1 MAIATALPKRQDVP
15 QEYTWNLESIYPADS
30 AWEADFARVEAM
42 LPELQAL
49 SGTLGDGPEALLHVI
64 RRMHDAEAILDQLGT
79 YAYMR
84 RDEDTT
90 NPTYQ
95 GLVER
100 MAALYARF
108 GAAVAFFAPEVL
120 ALSDEQI
127 EAYFSASADLCL
139 YTHFL
144 AELRRRRAH
153 VRSTEVEA
161 VLAAASEVT
170 RAPGTIFSMIN
181 DADLKFPTI
190 RAENGE
196 EIELT
201 KGRYSVFMESKDR
214 RVRKDAFDAMYATY
228 ATLRNTFGATLSGSV
243 RRDVFDARVR
253 GYDSALAAALEPNAI
268 PLEVYH
274 NLVATVN
281 RHLSHVHRYLQ
292 LRKEYLGVD
301 ELHMYD
307 MYVPLAPGAAADI
320 PYEEARQTV
329 EEALAPL
336 GPEYITIMRDGMHE
350 QRWIDVYENEGKRGG
365 AYSSGAYTTQPF
377 ILLNYQNTLN
387 NVYTLAHELGH
398 SMHSWFT
405 RARQPYVYGSYT
417 IFVAEVASTLNE
429 ALLTDHLLKHTTD
442 HALRLQIISQQLDAF
457 RGTFIRQ
464 TMFAEF
470 ELEIHRRVE
479 AGEAL
484 TADRFTAIYRDLVTR
499 YFGPDVAIDEQIGL
513 EWARIPHFYRGFYVY
528 QYATGIAAATALAR
542 QILDEGQPA
551 VDRYLDFLRGGSSK
565 ISIDLLRGAG
575 VDMTSPAPVE
585 AAMQFFGRLVDQLEA
600 ELRKDGNGRMKDE
613 G

>member
-1 MAIATALPKRQDVP
+1 MATATALPKRQDVSP
-15 QEYTWNLESIYPADS
+15 EHTWNLESIYRDDKQ
-30 AWEADFARVEAM
+30 WEADFARVEGM

-49 SGTLGDGPEALLHVI
+49 SGTLRNGPDALLGVI
-64 RRMHDAEAILDQLGT
+64 RQIHDAQAVIERVAV
-79 YAYMR
+79 YAHMR
-84 RDEDTT
+84 RDEDTA

-100 MAALYARF
+100 VAALYAKF

-120 ALSDEQI
+120 QLSDEQI
-127 EAYFSASADLCL
+127 EGYLAASEELRL
-139 YTHFL
+139 YTLFL
-144 AELRRRRAH
+144 AELRRQRAH
-153 VRSTEVEA
+153 IRSAEVEA

-190 RAENGE
+190 NDENGDE
-196 EIELT
+196 VELT
-201 KGRYSVFMESKDR
+201 KGRYGVFMESKDR
-214 RVRKDAFDAMYATY
+214 RVRKDAFEAMYRTY
-228 ATLRNTFGATLSGSV
+228 ATLRNTFGATLGGAV

-253 GYDSALAAALEPNAI
+253 GYDSALAAALEPKAI

-274 NLVATVN
+274 NLIDTVN
-281 RHLSHVHRYLQ
+281 KHLAHVHRYLK
-292 LRKEYLGVD
+292 LRKAYLDVD

-307 MYVPLAPGAAADI
+307 MYVPLAPGVAMEI
-320 PYEEARQTV
+320 PYDEARRTV

-336 GPEYITIMRDGMHE
+336 GREYIGAMRSGLYE

-377 ILLNYQNTLN
+377 ILLNYQDNLN

-398 SMHSWFT
+398 SMHSYLT
-405 RARQPYVYGSYT
+405 RETQPYVYGSYT

-429 ALLTDHLLKHTTD
+429 ALLTDYLLKHMSD
-442 HALRLQIISQQLDAF
+442 RAVRLQIISHQLDAF
-457 RGTFIRQ
+457 RATMIRQ

-479 AGEAL
+479 VGEAL
-484 TADRFTAIYRDLVTR
+484 TADRFTTIYRELVTR

-528 QYATGIAAATALAR
+528 QYATGIAAATALA
-542 QILDEGQPA
+542 QGILNEGQPA
-551 VDRYLDFLRGGSSK
+551 VDRYLGFLRGGSSK
-565 ISIDLLRGAG
+565 ISIDLLRDAG
-575 VDMTSPAPVE
+575 VDMASPAPVE
-585 AAMQFFGRLVDQLEA
+585 AAMQFFGRLVDELEA
-600 ELRKDGNGRMKDE
+600 ELLNE
-613 G
+613 A